1 MSEKQWFAFDVTTT
15 PNNREAIEYGLM
27 EAGALG
33 TETVDSESDVLVIGY
48 FENPVDEN
56 KVRRALV
63 DACRIHNQVPSEI
76 DRVDLKVRAVA
87 DRDWLAEWKKSWQPV
102 QVGRFIVA
110 PPWLSEPPKVS
121 EPGAPGT
128 EPRAVAS
135 GLKRAAESREESLDP
150 VATAPGSDTI
160 ARGTDTIVIQINP
173 GMAFGTGTHETTRLC
188 LKAIDKYYEG
198 GSFLDVGAGT
208 GVLAIAAAKCQ
219 KPDTGWG
226 GEGGHE
232 SIHACDVDADA
243 IEIAKEN
250 AELNDVG
257 DRIDFHVG
265 TVDEQSNSADFVCA
279 NLTATVIVELLPMLV
294 GATCGRL
301 VLSGILDSQEEMVS
315 SRLAELGITE
325 FEVDR
330 EGEWIALVV

>member
-33 TETVDSESDVLVIGY
+33 TETVDSESDVCVTGY
-48 FENPVDEN
+48 FENPIDEN

-110 PPWLSEPPKVS
+110 PPWLSEPPVVAGGPS
-121 EPGAPGT
+121 T
-128 EPRAVAS
+128 EAI
-135 GLKRAAESREESLDP
+135 L
-150 VATAPGSDTI
+150 
-160 ARGTDTIVIQINP
+160 IQINP

-219 KPDTGWG
+219 KPDR
-226 GEGGHE
+226 EGGHA
-232 SIHACDVDADA
+232 SIHACD
-243 IEIAKEN
+243 
-250 AELNDVG
+250 
-257 DRIDFHVG
+257 ID
-265 TVDEQSNSADFVCA
+265 
-279 NLTATVIVELLPMLV
+279 
-294 GATCGRL
+294 
-301 VLSGILDSQEEMVS
+301 
-315 SRLAELGITE
+315 
-325 FEVDR
+325 
-330 EGEWIALVV
+330 

>member
-110 PPWLSEPPKVS
+110 PPWLSEPPVVAGGPS
-121 EPGAPGT
+121 T
-128 EPRAVAS
+128 EAI
-135 GLKRAAESREESLDP
+135 L
-150 VATAPGSDTI
+150 
-160 ARGTDTIVIQINP
+160 IQINP

-226 GEGGHE
+226 GEGGHG

-279 NLTATVIVELLPMLV
+279 NLTATVIVEFLPMLV

-301 VLSGILDSQEEMVS
+301 VLSGILDSQEQMVR
-315 SRLAELGITE
+315 SRLAEFGITE
-325 FEVDR
+325 IEIDR